1 MTVNGYDVVRM
12 VRNLREPD
20 VTPKTA
26 ARAADLMDEL
36 AEELAGTREELG
48 DLNSLLD
55 AVMNESITCEEVLH
69 LARHL
74 HACMDEVVKSLQL
87 LAAGADG
94 VVLPAGSAG
103 AFRTLADYIERP
115 PSMAATK
122 AGITLRRAADQIDPT
137 NEPDLATVEGWA
149 TVLDGDDTVSWCDMP
164 KPVTTAQR
172 SALVAAWSDMLAH
185 RHPVSATKLAM
196 VLAASFEDASGFEA

>member
-103 AFRTLADYIERP
+103 RFALSPTTSSGHLRWPPLRQASLCVVQLTRSHRP
-115 PSMAATK
+115 PS
-122 AGITLRRAADQIDPT
+122 PT
-137 NEPDLATVEGWA
+137 
-149 TVLDGDDTVSWCDMP
+149 
-164 KPVTTAQR
+164 
-172 SALVAAWSDMLAH
+172 
-185 RHPVSATKLAM
+185 
-196 VLAASFEDASGFEA
+196 

>member
-1 MTVNGYDVVRM
+1 
-12 VRNLREPD
+12 
-20 VTPKTA
+20 
-26 ARAADLMDEL
+26 
-36 AEELAGTREELG
+36 
-48 DLNSLLD
+48 
-55 AVMNESITCEEVLH
+55 MNESITCEEVLH

-122 AGITLRRAADQIDPT
+122 AGITLRRAAERL
-137 NEPDLATVEGWA
+137 EPLNPAPLTTHPRATMNDLIAAVNHQMAENWSENRAVGRIRCEHCEGTGVEPGPA
-149 TVLDGDDTVSWCDMP
+149 VQRTLDVEEY
-164 KPVTTAQR
+164 
-172 SALVAAWSDMLAH
+172 L
-185 RHPVSATKLAM
+185 
-196 VLAASFEDASGFEA
+196 

>member
-1 MTVNGYDVVRM
+1 
-12 VRNLREPD
+12 
-20 VTPKTA
+20 
-26 ARAADLMDEL
+26 
-36 AEELAGTREELG
+36 
-48 DLNSLLD
+48 
-55 AVMNESITCEEVLH
+55 MNESITCEEVLH

-122 AGITLRRAADQIDPT
+122 AGITLRRAAERL
-137 NEPDLATVEGWA
+137 EPLNPAPLTTHPRATMNDLIAAVNHQMAEYWA
-149 TVLDGDDTVSWCDMP
+149 EVFRNAGNS
-164 KPVTTAQR
+164 
-172 SALVAAWSDMLAH
+172 
-185 RHPVSATKLAM
+185 
-196 VLAASFEDASGFEA
+196 